1 MAKDMKGNFHRAGFQ
16 ARKSDRMGAM
26 PAAEEHQEGSEQPE
40 PQEGEGDHM
49 HMAAEAMHAAEPG
62 SKHMIVS
69 HDGYG
74 MKSHGI
80 HEDGRHEPE
89 QGAHDH
95 ENIEELKSHMGKFF
109 NEEEQEGKPKHEDG
123 EEPEENQSLY

>member
-16 ARKSDRMGAM
+16 ARKADRM
-26 PAAEEHQEGSEQPE
+26 PPAEEKPMGGEAQPE
-40 PQEGEGDHM
+40 PAQGGDHM
-49 HMAAEAMHAAEPG
+49 HMAAEAMHTAEPA

-69 HDGYG
+69 HDGWG

-80 HEDGRHEPE
+80 DEMGKHEPE

-109 NEEEQEGKPKHEDG
+109 NEEEQEGKPMHGDG

>member
-1 MAKDMKGNFHRAGFQ
+1 MAEALSRLHNPR
-16 ARKSDRMGAM
+16 R
-26 PAAEEHQEGSEQPE
+26 PEPAEEKKAPAHVDTGEQPE
-40 PQEGEGDHM
+40 GDH
-49 HMAAEAMHAAEPG
+49 HHAAAEALHAAEPG

-74 MKSHGI
+74 MRSHGI

-95 ENIEELKSHMGKFF
+95 ENLEALKSHMGKFF
-109 NEEEQEGKPKHEDG
+109 DEEEEEGKHEDG

>member
-16 ARKSDRMGAM
+16 ARKADRMGESMGQKSMDDEA
-26 PAAEEHQEGSEQPE
+26 QPE
-40 PQEGEGDHM
+40 PQEDEGGGDHM
-49 HMAAEAMHAAEPG
+49 HMAAEAMHAAEPE

-80 HEDGRHEPE
+80 DEQGKHEPE

-95 ENIEELKSHMGKFF
+95 ENIEELKSHLGKFF
-109 NEEEQEGKPKHEDG
+109 NEEEQEPKHGDG

>member
-1 MAKDMKGNFHRAGFQ
+1 MAESLSRFHNPR
-16 ARKSDRMGAM
+16 R
-26 PAAEEHQEGSEQPE
+26 PEPEAAEKKAPTAVDDGV
-40 PQEGEGDHM
+40 GDH
-49 HMAAEAMHAAEPG
+49 HHEAAEALHAAEPG

-74 MKSHGI
+74 YKSHGI
-80 HEDGRHEPE
+80 DESGKHEPE

-95 ENIEELKSHMGKFF
+95 ENIEELKGHLGKFF
-109 NEEEQEGKPKHEDG
+109 NEEEHEGEDEDEDG